1 MEKFSYHIMYTFKN
15 GIETD
20 HFKARV
26 KYPEGIEKPYSIELT
41 MKPTVARDGKVNITD
56 YGDGYDYDDY
66 YSHDTNERL
75 NRTLIEELNVLYAKI
90 SSFTMEVYSENEANK
105 KQMRRAS

>member
-1 MEKFSYHIMYTFKN
+1 MEKFSYHVMSTFKN

-26 KYPEGIEKPYSIELT
+26 KYPEGIENPYSIELT
-41 MKPTVARDGKVNITD
+41 MKPTVARDGKVNVTD
-56 YGDGYDYDDY
+56 FGDGYDYNDF
-66 YSHDTNERL
+66 YSNDTNERL

>member
-1 MEKFSYHIMYTFKN
+1 MEKFSYHVMYTFKN

-26 KYPEGIEKPYSIELT
+26 MYPEGVEKPYSIELT
-41 MKPTVARDGKVNITD
+41 MKPTVASDGRVNVTD
-56 YGDGYDYDDY
+56 FGDGYDYNDF
-66 YSHDTNERL
+66 YSNDTNERL
-75 NRTLIEELNVLYAKI
+75 NKTLIEELNVLYAKI
-90 SSFTMEVYSENEANK
+90 SDFVMNVYHENEMNK